1 MGQMQNVTLDDDL
14 HKRLKIAAAEAGEK
28 LGAYVARLLE
38 DGLQKEKKGE

>member
-1 MGQMQNVTLDDDL
+1 MKNIKLDDDL

-38 DGLQKEKKGE
+38 NELKRKGCK